1 MSNQL
6 DLPKLDPN
14 NYWPTHFKHNAFNSM
29 TQRIFVFKTTNT
41 TSDGRPYLLA
51 IPEKQITEV
60 RSVIGN
66 TNTQAIVNGTRVNY
80 SFTELVKKLG
90 TSYHCY

>member
-1 MSNQL
+1 MP
-6 DLPKLDPN
+6 D
-14 NYWPTHFKHNAFNSM
+14 NYWPTYFKNNAFNSM